1 MEIRDF
7 NQLVS
12 TLRYVCTPRDKI
24 QVHTSSLSLTWMV
37 NNFKMFIKYGHSPDC
52 YMSSGVLSCH
62 KYLETIQAF
71 LSPTPHIQQTLRG
84 LGMVL
89 QGEVHHW
96 PTVGFVSGPQVHP
109 PPHATLST
117 QIIEK
122 TYTRHVNGNWC

>member
-1 MEIRDF
+1 M
-7 NQLVS
+7 
-12 TLRYVCTPRDKI
+12 
-24 QVHTSSLSLTWMV
+24 HTSSLSLTWMV

-96 PTVGFVSGPQVHP
+96 PTVGFVSGPTWVAHHKCTPMP
-109 PPHATLST
+109 PSRHKPLKKTTPDMST
-117 QIIEK
+117 VIGVDLFVGCVSRLI
-122 TYTRHVNGNWC
+122 TI